1 MSELV
6 CFVSISPQ
14 LFGPGVDE
22 FIRAGGLDGFVVVKK
37 AKWSVDI
44 SLRGENVFGQLH
56 ELKERAQDA
65 GGFVVI
71 QRPYFEYSR
80 EEIQNARWVH
90 VGNTSAAAVLDEKNP
105 VRQMTEG
112 ECSHCGLPARYLD
125 LPEVDLV
132 ADANEMIFKTT
143 ESEWLLRSGLLPQ
156 AERERHGS
164 IRDLQDEDWSVLRE
178 GYSFPRLLPQ
188 STGAVIEDG
197 CGVCGLKEWYS
208 GNEEPLKVLYPGSV
222 FKESGDELVGF
233 SAEWAGCR
241 VENDQV
247 ASLGARHLFLKGE
260 LAVHC
265 YGQKNVQLDVVHYE

>member
-14 LFGPGVDE
+14 MFGPRVDE
-22 FIRAGGLDGFVVVKK
+22 FIQAGGLDGFDVVKQ

-44 SLRGENVFGQLH
+44 SLRGENVFEQLH

-90 VGNTSAAAVLDEKNP
+90 IGNTSAAAVLEEKNP
-105 VRQMTEG
+105 IRQMTEG
-112 ECSHCGLPARYLD
+112 ECSYCGLPARYLD

-132 ADANEMIFKTT
+132 ADANEMVFCTT
-143 ESEWLLRSGLLPQ
+143 ESEWLFRSELLPQ
-156 AERERHGS
+156 AERERHRF
-164 IRDLQDEDWSVLRE
+164 IRDVQDEHWSVLRE
-178 GYSFPRLLPQ
+178 GYHFPSLLPQ
-188 STGAVIEDG
+188 SAGAVIEDG
-197 CGVCGLKEWYS
+197 CDICGLKTWS
-208 GNEEPLKVLYPGSV
+208 WGSEEPLMVVYPASVLV
-222 FKESGDELVGF
+222 ESGDDLIGF
-233 SAEWAGCR
+233 SAEWVGCR
-241 VENDQV
+241 VENEHV
-247 ASLGARHLFLKGE
+247 ASLASRHLFLKGE

-265 YGQKNVQLDVVHYE
+265 YGQKHVQLDVVHYE